1 MKRLVLLATLL
12 AFVFGMAASA
22 HAVKVEAS
30 GAWAVE
36 FLFSEN
42 FDMHKNGGT
51 GDGQGDFNVYQRLR
65 TQFDFIANE
74 NLRGV
79 LATEIGSTA
88 AEQRWGG
95 QNYRFHDRFN
105 GINVRRAYVDFAIPG
120 TKITNRIGYQN
131 INLPAAVGGGSMIL
145 DDEVAGV
152 VTAIPVI
159 DELSV
164 VAGYAR
170 LYDFDNN
177 SDSGTQN
184 SAFDA
189 GVLILPVTLDGFKFA
204 PFFMYGYA
212 GNAAITDMAN
222 PYLSIL
228 PPAARNP
235 QDLGYLVGL
244 TGPGAFNTAGRN
256 AYWGGTSFEMT
267 YFDPI
272 KVMADINYG
281 KVVGNIDA
289 DDRSGWMF
297 DLAVD
302 YTGFDFM
309 TPSLFF
315 AYTSGEDSDVTDGSE
330 RMPTLNA
337 RNWALGSF
345 FFGGDTLLQGSK
357 GYGSEQTG
365 FWALGLSLKD
375 ISFLEKLSH
384 TFTVM
389 YAQGTNDKALIGNDF
404 IWYGQTLTEEDH
416 IVEVDLNTKYQLY
429 EELCLTLDLGY
440 INNGYD
446 KDKWRAVDPNL
457 DKGDAY
463 KLSTGILYQF

>member
-36 FLFSEN
+36 FLFTEN
-42 FDMHKNGGT
+42 FDMAKGND
-51 GDGQGDFNVYQRLR
+51 GDNQGDFNVYQRLR

-79 LATEIGSTA
+79 LATEIGSTSDQ
-88 AEQRWGG
+88 QRWGG

-170 LYDFDNN
+170 LYDFDNDDN
-177 SDSGTQN
+177 ISGTQN
-184 SAFDA
+184 TSLDA

-204 PFFMYGYA
+204 PFFMYAYA
-212 GNAAITDMAN
+212 GSAAVNEMVRTD
-222 PYLSIL
+222 PVTG
-228 PPAARNP
+228 
-235 QDLGYLVGL
+235 DLIGPGTWGL
-244 TGPGAFNTAGRN
+244 TGPGAISTAGRKV
-256 AYWGGTSFEMT
+256 YWGGTSFEMT

-272 KVMADINYG
+272 KVMADVNYG
-281 KVVGNIDA
+281 KATGSDKV

-309 TPSLFF
+309 TPELFF

-357 GYGSEQTG
+357 GYGTEQTG

-389 YAQGTNDKALIGNDF
+389 YAKGTNDKALIGNPA
-404 IWYGQTLTEEDH
+404 IEYGQTLTEEDH

-446 KDKWRAVDPNL
+446 KDKWRAAPGMGGL
-457 DKGDAY
+457 DKNDAY

>member
-12 AFVFGMAASA
+12 AFVLGMAASA
-22 HAVKVEAS
+22 HAVTMKAS

-36 FLFSEN
+36 FLFSNN
-42 FDMHKNGGT
+42 FDLNKRDHNGD
-51 GDGQGDFNVYQRLR
+51 GDGGGQGDFNVYQRLR

-74 NLRGV
+74 NLKGV
-79 LATEIGSTA
+79 LATEIGDNDA
-88 AEQRWGG
+88 NQRWGAT
-95 QNYRFHDRFN
+95 NYHFHDRDNNFR
-105 GINVRRAYVDFAIPG
+105 IRRAYIDFAIPD
-120 TKITNRIGYQN
+120 TKITNRIGFQN

-159 DELSV
+159 DEVSV
-164 VAGYAR
+164 VAAYAR
-170 LYDFDNN
+170 LYDFNN
-177 SDSGTQN
+177 DTTGRDTENTSV
-184 SAFDA
+184 DA
-189 GVLILPVTLDGFKFA
+189 GALLLPVKLDGFEFA
-204 PFFMYGYA
+204 PFFMYAYA
-212 GNAAITDMAN
+212 GSNAMAQIVN
-222 PYLSIL
+222 VPVGTPRPFGS
-228 PPAARNP
+228 ARALRGLNS
-235 QDLGYLVGL
+235 L
-244 TGPGAFNTAGRN
+244 TGNDSARR
-256 AYWGGTSFEMT
+256 AYWTGTSFTMT

-281 KVVGNIDA
+281 KVTGDIEQ

-309 TPSLFF
+309 TPELFF
-315 AYTSGEDSDVTDGSE
+315 AYTSGEDNKTTNGSE

-357 GYGSEQTG
+357 GYDSRQTG

-389 YAQGTNDKALIGNDF
+389 YAKGTNDQDMMPRML
-404 IWYGQTLTEEDH
+404 YGESLTEKDH
-416 IVEVDLNTKYQLY
+416 IVEVDLNTKYKLY
-429 EELCLTLDLGY
+429 EELSLTFDLGY

-446 KDKWRAVDPNL
+446 EDKWRAAGVNVDNA
-457 DKGDAY
+457 DAY
-463 KLSTGILYQF
+463 KLSTGILYEF

>member
-42 FDMHKNGGT
+42 FDMQKNGGA

-74 NLRGV
+74 NLKGV
-79 LATEIGSTA
+79 LATEIGSTSG
-88 AEQRWGG
+88 EQRWGG
-95 QNYRFHDRFN
+95 SQYHFHDRFN

-120 TKITNRIGYQN
+120 TKITNRIGLQN
-131 INLPAAVGGGSMIL
+131 INLPAAVGGGSMIM
-145 DDEVAGV
+145 DDEMTGV

-159 DELSV
+159 DEVSV

-170 LYDFDNN
+170 LYDFNN
-177 SDSGTQN
+177 GVSGDQN

-189 GVLILPVTLDGFKFA
+189 GVLILPVKLDGFEFA

-212 GNAAITDMAN
+212 GDGAVRNMSINTNNSETWGLLGPTLGNAE
-222 PYLSIL
+222 
-228 PPAARNP
+228 
-235 QDLGYLVGL
+235 
-244 TGPGAFNTAGRN
+244 GRR
-256 AYWGGTSFEMT
+256 AYWGGTSFTMT

-272 KVMADINYG
+272 KVMADVNYG
-281 KVVGNIDA
+281 KVTGNLDA

-309 TPSLFF
+309 TPELFF

-357 GYGSEQTG
+357 GYGTEQTG
-365 FWALGLSLKD
+365 FWAVGLSLKD

-389 YAQGTNDKALIGNDF
+389 YAKGTNDKDMIAASILPAASGSIV
-404 IWYGQTLTEEDH
+404 YGQTLTEEDH

-446 KDKWRAVDPNL
+446 KDKWRVADPNL
-457 DKGDAY
+457 DKNDAY
-463 KLSTGILYQF
+463 KVSTGILYQF

>member
-42 FDMHKNGGT
+42 FDMQKNGG

-79 LATEIGSTA
+79 LATEIGSTSA
-88 AEQRWGG
+88 QQRWGG

-105 GINVRRAYVDFAIPG
+105 GINVRRAYIDFAIPG

-152 VTAIPVI
+152 VTAVPVI

-170 LYDFDNN
+170 LYDYDNTSN
-177 SDSGTQN
+177 VSSTQN

-189 GVLILPVTLDGFKFA
+189 GVLILPVKLDGFEFA
-204 PFFMYGYA
+204 PFFMYAYA
-212 GNAAITDMAN
+212 GEAAVNQMAAN
-222 PYLSIL
+222 
-228 PPAARNP
+228 
-235 QDLGYLVGL
+235 GETWGL
-244 TGPGAFNTAGRN
+244 TTPGAFSAAGRN
-256 AYWGGTSFEMT
+256 AYWGGTSFTMT

-281 KVVGNIDA
+281 KVTGRIDA

-309 TPSLFF
+309 TPELFF
-315 AYTSGEDSDVTDGSE
+315 AYTSGEDSDITDGSE

-357 GYGSEQTG
+357 GYGVEQTG

-389 YAQGTNDKALIGNDF
+389 YAKGTNDKALIGNAA
-404 IWYGQTLTEEDH
+404 ITYGQTLTEEDH

-446 KDKWRAVDPNL
+446 KDKWRVANPGL
-457 DKGDAY
+457 DKNDAY